1 MQSQRLQIIYDL
13 VGEGDIVADIGSD
26 HGLLPLALVENERA
40 GLVIASDINPASFI
54 KLKRTLAHHK
64 KGNRIITRIA
74 DGLKDWDLDQPEVIV
89 LAGMGGGLIIQI
101 IKSAPELVQGV
112 QRLVIQANTQKEEL
126 RRFLQDFGFKIC
138 QERDLIEK
146 EVYYN
151 FIVAQPGKGN
161 YQSLWDFKYGKLI
174 LEAGGDHTLA
184 WLEEQKEITQNLLSG
199 KLPEARREELEDK
212 ISEIEEIIRC
222 YWKN

>member
-1 MQSQRLQIIYDL
+1 M
-13 VGEGDIVADIGSD
+13 
-26 HGLLPLALVENERA
+26 
-40 GLVIASDINPASFI
+40 
-54 KLKRTLAHHK
+54 
-64 KGNRIITRIA
+64 
-74 DGLKDWDLDQPEVIV
+74 
-89 LAGMGGGLIIQI
+89 
-101 IKSAPELVQGV
+101 
-112 QRLVIQANTQKEEL
+112 
-126 RRFLQDFGFKIC
+126 
-138 QERDLIEK
+138 IEK